1 MSEEINLY
9 KEVYGQ
15 NTYKRVVDTQFTQ
28 LVQPTADQVEEDA
41 TVERFFELY
50 EQLFFQ
56 IPLTGEINSH
66 EYLVNRSSEYLG
78 GSVITDNEKALIQE
92 INSLR
97 QQLLEANTNLIE
109 ISKLG

>member
-1 MSEEINLY
+1 MSQELNLY
-9 KEVYGQ
+9 REVYGQ
-15 NTYKRVVDTQFTQ
+15 NTYKRVIDTQFTQ
-28 LVQPTADQVEEDA
+28 LVEPVSEEIEEDV

-50 EQLFFQ
+50 EQLFFE
-56 IPLTGEINSH
+56 IPLTGETNSH
-66 EYLVNRSSEYLG
+66 EYLVNRSSEYIG

>member
-1 MSEEINLY
+1 MSQEINLY

-28 LVQPTADQVEEDA
+28 LIQPTTDQVEEDA

>member
-1 MSEEINLY
+1 MSQEINLY
-9 KEVYGQ
+9 KEVFGQ
-15 NTYKRVVDTQFTQ
+15 NTYKRVIDTQFTQ
-28 LVQPTADQVEEDA
+28 LAETSTDQVEEDN

-78 GSVITDNEKALIQE
+78 GSVVTNNEKALIQE

>member
-15 NTYKRVVDTQFTQ
+15 NTYTRVVDTQFTQ
-28 LVQPTADQVEEDA
+28 LVTPVTDEIEEDT

-66 EYLVNRSSEYLG
+66 EYLVNRSSEYIG

-92 INSLR
+92 INGLR

>member
-1 MSEEINLY
+1 MSQELNLY
-9 KEVYGQ
+9 REVYGQ
-15 NTYKRVVDTQFTQ
+15 NTYKRVIDTQFTQ
-28 LVQPTADQVEEDA
+28 LVEPVSEEVEEDA

-50 EQLFFQ
+50 EQLFFE
-56 IPLTGEINSH
+56 IPLTGEFNSH
-66 EYLVNRSSEYLG
+66 EYLVNRSSEYIG

>member
-1 MSEEINLY
+1 MSQELNLY
-9 KEVYGQ
+9 REVYGQ
-15 NTYKRVVDTQFTQ
+15 NTYKRVIDTQFTQ
-28 LVQPTADQVEEDA
+28 LVEPVSEEVEEDA

-50 EQLFFQ
+50 EQLFFE

-66 EYLVNRSSEYLG
+66 EYLVNRSSEYIG

-97 QQLLEANTNLIE
+97 QQLLESNTNLIE

>member
-1 MSEEINLY
+1 MSQEINLY

-28 LVQPTADQVEEDA
+28 LVQATTDQVEEDA

-78 GSVITDNEKALIQE
+78 GSVITDNEKSLIQE

>member
-1 MSEEINLY
+1 MAEELNLY
-9 KEVYGQ
+9 REVYGQ
-15 NTYKRVVDTQFTQ
+15 NTYRRVIDTEFRQ
-28 LVQPTADQVEEDA
+28 LIEPEVIVEDTI

-50 EQLFFQ
+50 EELFFQ

-66 EYLVNRSSEYLG
+66 EYLVNTSSEFIG
-78 GSVITDNEKALIQE
+78 GAVLTENEKALIQE

-97 QQLLEANTNLIE
+97 QQLLEANTNLVE

>member
-1 MSEEINLY
+1 MPEELNLY
-9 KEVYGQ
+9 REVYGQ
-15 NTYKRVVDTQFTQ
+15 STYKRVIDTQFTQ
-28 LVQPTADQVEEDA
+28 LVEPISEELEEDN

-50 EQLFFQ
+50 EQLFFE

-66 EYLVNRSSEYLG
+66 EYIVNRSSEYIG

>member
-1 MSEEINLY
+1 MAEELNLY
-9 KEVYGQ
+9 REVYGQ
-15 NTYKRVVDTQFTQ
+15 NTYRRVIDTEFRQ
-28 LVQPTADQVEEDA
+28 LIEPEVIVEDTI

-50 EQLFFQ
+50 EELFFQ

-66 EYLVNRSSEYLG
+66 EYLVNTSSEFIG
-78 GSVITDNEKALIQE
+78 GAVLTENEKGLIQE

-97 QQLLEANTNLIE
+97 QQLLEANTNLVE

>member
-1 MSEEINLY
+1 MSQEINLY
-9 KEVYGQ
+9 REVYGQ
-15 NTYKRVVDTQFTQ
+15 NTFKRVVDTQFTQ
-28 LVQPTADQVEEDA
+28 LVQIASEQVEEDN

-50 EQLFFQ
+50 EQLFFE
-56 IPLTGEINSH
+56 IPLTGDINSH
-66 EYLVNRSSEYLG
+66 EYLVNRSSEYIG
-78 GSVITDNEKALIQE
+78 GAVITDNEKALIQE

>member
-1 MSEEINLY
+1 MEEINLY

-28 LVQPTADQVEEDA
+28 LVQPTTDQVEEDA

>member
-1 MSEEINLY
+1 MSEELNLY
-9 KEVYGQ
+9 REVYGQ
-15 NTYKRVVDTQFTQ
+15 NTYKRVIDTQFTQ
-28 LVQPTADQVEEDA
+28 LVEPISEEVEEDT

-50 EQLFFQ
+50 EQLFFE

-66 EYLVNRSSEYLG
+66 EYLVNRSSEYIG

>member
-1 MSEEINLY
+1 MSQELNLY
-9 KEVYGQ
+9 REVYGQ
-15 NTYKRVVDTQFTQ
+15 NTYKRVIDTQFTQ
-28 LVQPTADQVEEDA
+28 LVEPVSEEVEEDA

-50 EQLFFQ
+50 EQLFFE
-56 IPLTGEINSH
+56 IPLTGENNSH
-66 EYLVNRSSEYLG
+66 EYLVNRSSEYIG

>member
-1 MSEEINLY
+1 MSQELNLY
-9 KEVYGQ
+9 REVYGQ
-15 NTYKRVVDTQFTQ
+15 NTYKRVIDTQFTQ
-28 LVQPTADQVEEDA
+28 LVEPVSEEVEEDA

-50 EQLFFQ
+50 EQLFFE
-56 IPLTGEINSH
+56 IPLTGESNSH
-66 EYLVNRSSEYLG
+66 EYLVNRSSEYIG

>member
-1 MSEEINLY
+1 MPQELNLY
-9 KEVYGQ
+9 REVFGQ
-15 NTYKRVVDTQFTQ
+15 NTYRRVVSTEFTQ
-28 LVQPTADQVEEDA
+28 LVDPTPTEVEDDF
-41 TVERFFELY
+41 TIERFFELY

-56 IPLTGEINSH
+56 IPLTGETNSH
-66 EYLVNRSSEYLG
+66 EYLVNRSSEYIG
-78 GSVITDNEKALIQE
+78 GAVITDNEKALIQE

>member
-28 LVQPTADQVEEDA
+28 LVQPTTDQVEEDD

>member
-1 MSEEINLY
+1 MSQELNLY
-9 KEVYGQ
+9 REVYGQ
-15 NTYKRVVDTQFTQ
+15 NTYKRVIDTQFTQ
-28 LVQPTADQVEEDA
+28 LVEPVSEEVEEDA

-50 EQLFFQ
+50 EQLFFE
-56 IPLTGEINSH
+56 IPLTGETNSH
-66 EYLVNRSSEYLG
+66 EYLVNRSSEYIG

>member
-1 MSEEINLY
+1 MSQELNLY
-9 KEVYGQ
+9 REVYGQ
-15 NTYKRVVDTQFTQ
+15 NTYKRVIDTQFTQ
-28 LVQPTADQVEEDA
+28 LVEPVSEEVEEDA

-50 EQLFFQ
+50 EQLFFE

-66 EYLVNRSSEYLG
+66 EYLVNRSSEYIG

>member
-1 MSEEINLY
+1 MSQEINLY

-28 LVQPTADQVEEDA
+28 LVQPTTDQVEEDA

-97 QQLLEANTNLIE
+97 QQLLEANSNYTNLTKI
-109 ISKLG
+109 L

>member
-28 LVQPTADQVEEDA
+28 LVQPTTDQVEEDA

>member
-1 MSEEINLY
+1 MSQELNLY
-9 KEVYGQ
+9 REVYGQ

-28 LVQPTADQVEEDA
+28 LVEPITDEVEEDA

-50 EQLFFQ
+50 EQLFFE

-66 EYLVNRSSEYLG
+66 EYLVNRSSEYIG